1 MVHLAANMKVRYKAE
16 PSVVGWVIH
25 ISGENA
31 RVFIEGSDK
40 LVPLVEL
47 EPATV
52 YDELT
57 PDQFKVALTRRRLE
71 HPVTDQFLSYKAS
84 KTKLMYHQFL
94 PVKKLLE
101 SPDQRLL
108 IADEVGTG
116 KTIEAGLIWS
126 ELESRAANGL
136 ENVWIICPKTLVGKW
151 HDEMLQRF
159 GFQLEVMSSEGL
171 RQALVS
177 LERDGVLP
185 PRFAKSVVN
194 LELIRLERN
203 AERFEASAVAW
214 DLAIFD
220 EAHHLRNT
228 DTLSNSLA
236 ELICEHSKAAVF
248 LTATPLQTG
257 LQDIVNLMTT
267 LGVDVAEDPRS
278 LEEQM
283 RWDMMLNDW
292 IRLVRHQPPEW
303 KEEAHRSLVILEAE
317 GGKTRPGWGEFRK
330 LVESADLTDRGQ
342 RALAVNS
349 ARDLQVLS
357 PYMTRTLRSDVD
369 ENRPTREAIT
379 RVVEFSREE
388 ESFYREVYKI
398 CLARALRKGIP
409 PGFVTQ
415 MPERRT
421 ASCVP
426 AVASEILSRTPEDEE
441 EEDRSGFTREE
452 INILE
457 PFAKAALE
465 APDQKLEALY
475 EVLERVFEELEAD
488 RVMIFSTFR
497 GTLRYLKRK
506 LTEKG
511 YSLELM
517 YGPTPP
523 RDDDC
528 RHGEKSRDRIA
539 SEFRQG
545 KFKVLLASEVAGEG
559 LDFEHCHVVI
569 NYDLPWNPMRVEQ
582 RIGRCDRFGQT
593 SDKVYIGNL
602 ASVGTIEERIL
613 SRLYERLKIFER
625 ALGDLEVILGEAIAS
640 FERDVFQPGL
650 TEQQREDLLEKIAET
665 IENNERNREEITQSS
680 VISLQG
686 RQLIDSD
693 QDEIKEAETRFLST
707 EELARFVHAT
717 IEEHLPNSIR
727 VSAIAGEFDIIRN
740 EELRTALQGLL
751 TAYPATHYARTEIAR
766 FLNRI
771 RQQRATRV
779 SFVEEGESVEL
790 VHVRHPLLLLARHLA
805 RTASSD
811 LPWCSGVANAE
822 MISAPTVLVWALGTM
837 EGYTNRVELLCSAVD
852 FSTKTVNPVSVQ
864 QAQELLRVMSAPVDE
879 QPPGDIDIESLIAQA
894 EEALVSQFKGTA
906 EVFAARDGLLTDK
919 ARQAVRSHAQRQISR
934 NERQL
939 SRENLNSNLRNMY
952 IGWNR
957 RLLAETEAKLAEI
970 DRKSGIRSSLEV
982 MGAALIYPEPHANGM
997 IASTAVNRRDEPKA
1011 PFGRDRGRLLILG
1024 DIVSPIDVDW
1034 DAESNPDRVLDT

>member
-1 MVHLAANMKVRYKAE
+1 MAQLAANMKVRYKAE

-40 LVPLVEL
+40 LVPLAEL
-47 EPATV
+47 EPAAV
-52 YDELT
+52 FNELT
-57 PDQFKVALTRRRLE
+57 PDEFRVALTRRRIQ

-84 KTKLMYHQFL
+84 KTKLLYHQFL

-108 IADEVGTG
+108 VADEVGTG

-136 ENVWIICPKTLVGKW
+136 ENVWIICPKALVGKW
-151 HDEMLQRF
+151 RDEMLQRF
-159 GFQLEVMSSEGL
+159 GFQLEVLSSEGL

-203 AERFEASAVAW
+203 AERFAASPVAW
-214 DLAIFD
+214 DLTIFD

-236 ELICEHSKAAVF
+236 ELICERSKAAVF

-257 LQDIVNLMTT
+257 LQDIVNLMAT
-267 LGVDVAEDPRS
+267 LGVDVAEDPGL

-292 IRLVRHQPPEW
+292 IRLVRYQPPNW
-303 KEEAHRSLVILEAE
+303 KEEARRSLVTLEAL
-317 GGKTRPGWGEFRK
+317 GGGTRPGWVEFRR
-330 LVESADLTDRGQ
+330 LVESADMTDRGQ

-379 RVVEFSREE
+379 RVVQFSREE
-388 ESFYREVYKI
+388 ETFYREVYKI
-398 CLARALRKGIP
+398 CLARAVREGIP

-426 AVASEILSRTPEDEE
+426 AVASEVLSRTPEDEE
-441 EEDRSGFTREE
+441 EEERSGFTREE
-452 INILE
+452 VNILE
-457 PFAKAALE
+457 SFAKAALE
-465 APDQKLEALY
+465 SPDRKLEALY
-475 EVLERVFEELEAD
+475 EVLEHVFGELEAD

-497 GTLRYLKRK
+497 GTLRYLEQK
-506 LTEKG
+506 LTEEG

-517 YGPTPP
+517 YGPTPA
-523 RDDDC
+523 RDEDC
-528 RHGEKSRDRIA
+528 RRGEKSRDRIA

-640 FERDVFQPGL
+640 FERDVFQPDL
-650 TEQQREDLLEKIAET
+650 TEQQREELLERIAET
-665 IENNERNREEITQSS
+665 IENNERNREAITQSS

-693 QDEIKEAETRFLST
+693 QDEIREAETRFLSA
-707 EELARFVHAT
+707 EELAEFAHMT
-717 IEEHLPNSIR
+717 IEDHLPNSMR
-727 VSAIAGEFDIIRN
+727 VSGAAGEFDIVRN

-751 TAYPATHYARTEIAR
+751 AAYPATHYARTEIAR
-766 FLNRI
+766 FHNRI

-779 SFVEEGESVEL
+779 SFVEDGEDVEF
-790 VHVRHPLLLLARHLA
+790 VHVRHPLLLLARHMGGA
-805 RTASSD
+805 ASPD
-811 LPWCSGVANAE
+811 LPWCYGVVDAAIIN
-822 MISAPTVLVWALGTM
+822 APTMFVWALGTL

-852 FSTKTVNPVSVQ
+852 SSTKTVSPVSLQ
-864 QAQELLRVMSAPVDE
+864 RAQELLRVMSTSPDGHS
-879 QPPGDIDIESLIAQA
+879 PDDSDIETLIARA
-894 EEALVSQFKGTA
+894 EETLLSKFKGMTD
-906 EVFAARDGLLTDK
+906 VFASRDGLLTDK

-952 IGWNR
+952 VGWNR

-982 MGAALIYPEPHANGM
+982 IGAALIHPKPRGNGA
-997 IASTAVNRRDEPKA
+997 IASQPVNERDQPKA
-1011 PFGRDRGRLLILG
+1011 PFGRDRVKILVLG
-1024 DIVSPIDVDW
+1024 DIVAPIDVDW
-1034 DAESNPDRVLDT
+1034 DAESDPDRVLNP